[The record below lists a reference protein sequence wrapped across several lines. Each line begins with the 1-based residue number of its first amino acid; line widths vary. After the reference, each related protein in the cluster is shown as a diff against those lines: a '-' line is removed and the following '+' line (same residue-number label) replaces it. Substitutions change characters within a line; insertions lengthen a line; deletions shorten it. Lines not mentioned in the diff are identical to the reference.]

1 MLTSS
6 IGYKDSCVLTYLPLP
21 EWIYTST
28 SSMTSA
34 RSAFPFTESYSHRPS
49 KSVRF

>member
-1 MLTSS
+1 
-6 IGYKDSCVLTYLPLP
+6 
-21 EWIYTST
+21 
-28 SSMTSA
+28 MTSA